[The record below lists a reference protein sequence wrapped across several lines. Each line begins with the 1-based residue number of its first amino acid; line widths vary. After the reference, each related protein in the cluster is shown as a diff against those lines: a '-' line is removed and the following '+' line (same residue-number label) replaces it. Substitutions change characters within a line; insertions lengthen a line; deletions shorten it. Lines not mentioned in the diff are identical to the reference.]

1 MKKVTFILFLSAFSF
16 FAKAQPGNEITI
28 PPMRQYFHE
37 MIDATQKLILA
48 SDGTADENFD
58 PTQSEA
64 LNRQLTNTL
73 IGGVDSIQVAIEKND
88 GLDNNN
94 KIKFLRGLNEAL
106 SLYLR
111 EFRNRDIKAIVL
123 NKLVPA
129 FNENIALQMR
139 GESIEMNIASYSY
152 EVGNI
157 LIKSVA
163 FSDNVGIAQCKDIVL
178 LKYCNLHPE
187 RAMNMLIEEPDAR
200 FADSLIVAIARR
212 SPENI
217 YTFAAASNSLARRI
231 QNNPD
236 SLVQIIVKMSQSK
249 SGRQFFPFLDNIY
262 RNKISMDDIEKAM
275 KDDVAYF
282 KLLVQTEIDYSDR
295 IRRSDTP
302 MAMKTLAYKL
312 QDKAIDP
319 FINTINGLHE
329 QPNDVRFKILAPL
342 GAEDLYYMAV
352 MGEEIMYTSS
362 YVSGVYPRI
371 WQKMKSPKSDS
382 LLLNV
387 KFDRFKKWIK
397 MAANY
402 NELDDFL
409 KRMNKANAELLMK
422 AFVNNLDRKS
432 GADSLEDAVDV
443 ANSFASISD
452 KALQSLI
459 LKQVQANLVQ
469 ATQNNNRRA
478 IDIYSILNTLFLSID
493 PANKIDVEKT
503 LGIPPVYFM
512 PNKELKDSSGRIIVQ
527 QFFYGDKDGQT
538 VFNNFISSMQNGNWT
553 IKSNAQWVAIS
564 SAKGTPITIYA
575 NRPLDETKGLDAEAQ
590 QALDDY
596 LFDNDLAPVIV
607 IHRGHSY
614 WLPATLDQMSPSSK
628 IVLLGSCG
636 AYQNLNKILAISP
649 SAQIVASKQV
659 GSGTVNSPM
668 ISMMLEILRQGKDVN
683 WPEFWDTLGKRLG
696 SNALF
701 EDYVPP
707 QKNLGALF
715 IMAYKKLQEKND
727 ELAVN

>member
-1 MKKVTFILFLSAFSF
+1 MKKFTFILFLSLFSL
-16 FAKAQPGNEITI
+16 FAKAQPGNENTI

-48 SDGTADENFD
+48 SDGTADENFN
-58 PTQSEA
+58 PTQTES
-64 LNRQLTNTL
+64 LNIQLTNTL
-73 IGGVDSIQVAIEKND
+73 IAGVDSIQTEIEKND
-88 GLDNNN
+88 ALDNNN

-111 EFRNRDIKAIVL
+111 EFRNREIKAVVL

-129 FNENIALQMR
+129 FKENIGAQMR
-139 GESIEMNIASYSY
+139 GESIEINIASYSY
-152 EVGNI
+152 DVGNI
-157 LIKSVA
+157 LLKSVA
-163 FSDNVGIAQCKDIVL
+163 YSDNAGIAQCKDIVL
-178 LKYCNLHPE
+178 LKYCSLHPD
-187 RAMNMLIEEPDAR
+187 RAMNMLIEEPNAS
-200 FADSLIVAIARR
+200 FADSLITAIARR

-217 YTFAAASNSLARRI
+217 YTFAAASNTLAKRI
-231 QNNPD
+231 QSNPD

-275 KDDVAYF
+275 KDDVAYY
-282 KLLVQTEIDYSDR
+282 KLLVQTEIDYADR
-295 IRRSDTP
+295 ARRNDTP

-329 QPNDVRFKILAPL
+329 QPNDVRFRILAPL

-371 WQKMKSPKSDS
+371 WQKMKNPKSDT
-382 LLLNV
+382 LMLNV

-409 KRMNKANAELLMK
+409 KRMDKGNAELLMK
-422 AFVNNLDRKS
+422 AFVNNLDRKT

-452 KALQSLI
+452 KTLQSLI
-459 LKQVQANLVQ
+459 LKQVQSNLVH

-478 IDIYSILNTLFLSID
+478 IDIYSILNTLFLSLD

-512 PNKELKDSSGRIIVQ
+512 PNKELRDTSGRIIVQ

-538 VFNNFISSMQNGNWT
+538 VFSNFISSMQNGNWT

-590 QALDDY
+590 QALDNY
-596 LFDNDLAPVIV
+596 LYDNDLAPVIV

-614 WLPATLDQMSPSSK
+614 WLPSTLDQMSSSSK

-668 ISMMLEILRQGKDVN
+668 ISMMLENLRQGKDVN
-683 WPEFWDTLGKRLG
+683 WPQFWDTLGKRLG
-696 SNALF
+696 GNALF

-727 ELAVN
+727 ELASN

>member
-1 MKKVTFILFLSAFSF
+1 MKKITLLFLFIPLCFYS
-16 FAKAQPGNEITI
+16 KAQQGNNQDI

-48 SDGTADENFD
+48 SDGNADELFT
-58 PTQSEA
+58 PTQSDS
-64 LNRQLTNTL
+64 LNNLLTNSL
-73 IGGVDSIQVAIEKND
+73 IQGVDDIQTGIEKND
-88 GLDNNN
+88 ALDNNL

-106 SLYLR
+106 SIYLR
-111 EFRNRDIKAIVL
+111 EFRNREIKAIVL
-123 NKLVPA
+123 VKLVPA
-129 FNENIALQMR
+129 FNENIGPQIR
-139 GESIEMNIASYSY
+139 GESIEMNIASYPY
-152 EVGNI
+152 DVGNI
-157 LIKSVA
+157 LLKSVA
-163 FSDNVGIAQCKDIVL
+163 FSDNAGIAQCRDIVL
-178 LKYCNLHPE
+178 LKYCNLHPDK
-187 RAMNMLIEEPDAR
+187 AMNMLSEEPDAR

-217 YTFAAASNSLARRI
+217 YTFAAASNALARKI

-236 SLVQIIVKMSQSK
+236 TLVQIIVKMSQSK

-262 RNKISMDDIEKAM
+262 KGKITMGDIEKAM
-275 KDDVAYF
+275 KDDVTYYQ
-282 KLLVQTEIDYSDR
+282 LLVQTEIDYADR
-295 IRRSDTP
+295 IRHNDTP

-329 QPNDVRFKILAPL
+329 QPNDVRFHILNPL
-342 GAEDLYYMAV
+342 RAEDLYYMAV

-371 WQKMKSPKSDS
+371 WQKMKNPKSDS
-382 LLLNV
+382 LMLDV

-409 KRMNKANAELLMK
+409 KRMDKGNAELIMK

-452 KALQSLI
+452 KALQQLI
-459 LKQVQANLVQ
+459 LKQVQANLTH
-469 ATQNNNRRA
+469 ATKMNNRRA

-512 PNKELKDSSGRIIVQ
+512 PNKELRDSSGRIIIQ
-527 QFFYGDKDGQT
+527 QFFYGDKDGQG
-538 VFNNFISSMQNGNWT
+538 VFNNFVNSMQNGNWT
-553 IKSNAQWVAIS
+553 MKSNPQWVAFS
-564 SAKGTPITIYA
+564 TTKGTPITVYA
-575 NRPLDETKGLDAEAQ
+575 NRPLDEKKGLDAEAQ

-596 LFDNDLAPVIV
+596 LFDNDLSPVIV

-614 WLPATLDQMSPSSK
+614 WLPSTLDQMSPTSK

-683 WPEFWDTLGKRLG
+683 WPEFWNTLGKRLG
-696 SNALF
+696 GNALF

-727 ELAVN
+727 ELVSN

>member
-1 MKKVTFILFLSAFSF
+1 
-16 FAKAQPGNEITI
+16 
-28 PPMRQYFHE
+28 MRQYFHE

-48 SDGTADENFD
+48 SDGNADELFT
-58 PTQSEA
+58 PTQSDS
-64 LNRQLTNTL
+64 LNNLLTNSL
-73 IGGVDSIQVAIEKND
+73 IQGVDDIQTGIEKND
-88 GLDNNN
+88 ALDNNL

-106 SLYLR
+106 SIYLR
-111 EFRNRDIKAIVL
+111 EFRNREIKAIVL
-123 NKLVPA
+123 VKLVPA
-129 FNENIALQMR
+129 FNENIGPQIR
-139 GESIEMNIASYSY
+139 GESIEMNIASYPY
-152 EVGNI
+152 DVGNI
-157 LIKSVA
+157 LLKSVA
-163 FSDNVGIAQCKDIVL
+163 FSDNAGIAQCRDIVL
-178 LKYCNLHPE
+178 LKYCNLHPDK
-187 RAMNMLIEEPDAR
+187 AMNMLSEEPDAR

-217 YTFAAASNSLARRI
+217 YTFAAASNALARKI

-236 SLVQIIVKMSQSK
+236 TLVQIIVKMSQSK

-262 RNKISMDDIEKAM
+262 KGKITMGDIEKAM
-275 KDDVAYF
+275 KDDVTYYQ
-282 KLLVQTEIDYSDR
+282 LLVQTEIDYADR
-295 IRRSDTP
+295 IRHNDTP

-329 QPNDVRFKILAPL
+329 QPNDVRFHILNPL
-342 GAEDLYYMAV
+342 RAEDLYYMAV

-371 WQKMKSPKSDS
+371 WQKMKNPKSDS
-382 LLLNV
+382 LMLDV

-409 KRMNKANAELLMK
+409 KRMDKGNAELIMK

-452 KALQSLI
+452 KALQQLI
-459 LKQVQANLVQ
+459 LKQVQANLTH
-469 ATQNNNRRA
+469 ATKMNNRRA

-512 PNKELKDSSGRIIVQ
+512 PNKELRDSSGRIIIQ
-527 QFFYGDKDGQT
+527 QFFYGDKDGQG
-538 VFNNFISSMQNGNWT
+538 VFNNFVNSMQNGNWT
-553 IKSNAQWVAIS
+553 MKSNPQWVAFS
-564 SAKGTPITIYA
+564 TTKGTPITVYA
-575 NRPLDETKGLDAEAQ
+575 NRPLDEKKGLDAEAQ

-596 LFDNDLAPVIV
+596 LFDNDLSPVIV

-614 WLPATLDQMSPSSK
+614 WLPSTLDQMSPTSK

-683 WPEFWDTLGKRLG
+683 WPEFWNTLGKRLG
-696 SNALF
+696 GNALF

-727 ELAVN
+727 ELVSN